1 MTTTIRMLLFSSSID
16 HYCLEVI
23 FFDTCKR
30 SKLHI
35 VLFNKSRYECFARC
49 YQRQLAF
56 ITQNYIMYLFA
67 RYKCG
72 SKNISYSIRVEI
84 KRIICMCQ
92 LSKPK
97 LIIVLDYNSF
107 ILNIKDVGEKFC
119 HYHKGC
125 APIEQTL
132 SSTLYHQ
139 IKLELY

>member
-49 YQRQLAF
+49 YQRWLAF
-56 ITQNYIMYLFA
+56 IIKWNYIMCLFA

-107 ILNIKDVGEKFC
+107 IFNIKFVWEKFC

-125 APIEQTL
+125 APIQYTV
-132 SSTLYHQ
+132 SSTHYH
-139 IKLELY
+139 